1 MISTSS
7 TTTTTTNHTN
17 IERFTAVPMTIRDPD
32 AARLDNKMAAVNAEA
47 KANHGGESAPRLR
60 APKVQAHAAAQLG
73 AVGDL
78 ERELTL
84 DPVLAAEMGAELAQ
98 DAEHLRK
105 KMNEGVAPGTLP
117 DHFGSPFPKDT
128 AYAIFVVLIEALRLL
143 QEIEKDASAK
153 AQIAAHDLTEKS
165 GERLISAAN
174 DELVGS
180 IVALTATVAMQGVA
194 VTTAAKAAKIGTDS
208 VNMNL
213 KPSIATKASVAK
225 SDSAAI
231 SSKGLGKTP
240 KLDGPDTPEAMNGG
254 NARREGAVNGDD
266 RRFEPETQQAI
277 HADKMIQV
285 AKLTQYAQSLA
296 ALSMPLSTTI
306 NAAASVAAAE
316 ERAISQMLQ
325 QGAET
330 EKQHS
335 ADRTDQARNDKQTM
349 DRMMEMVAEIRRIH
363 AAVADHIS
371 SQV

>member
-1 MISTSS
+1 MISTTS
-7 TTTTTTNHTN
+7 TTIQTSNPTN
-17 IERFTAVPMTIRDPD
+17 IERFATVTMTHRDPG
-32 AARLDNKMAAVNAEA
+32 AAPLDNKMAAVNAEA
-47 KANHGGESAPRLR
+47 KANHAGESTPRLR
-60 APKVQAHAAAQLG
+60 APKVQAQVIAQLG
-73 AVGDL
+73 AIGDL

-84 DPVLAAEMGAELAQ
+84 YPVLAAELGAELAK

-105 KMNEGVAPGTLP
+105 KMTDGVAPGALP
-117 DHFGSPFPKDT
+117 DRFGSPFPKDT

-143 QEIEKDASAK
+143 QEVEKDASAK
-153 AQIAAHDLTEKS
+153 AQIAAHDLTEMS

-180 IVALTATVAMQGVA
+180 IVALGATVAMQGVA
-194 VTTAAKAAKIGTDS
+194 VKTAAKAAKIGTDS

-213 KPSIATKASVAK
+213 KPSITAGNNVAK
-225 SDSAAI
+225 TDLARTGVKTTQTARGLGNADRDAMDASSAANADRADSAT
-231 SSKGLGKTP
+231 L
-240 KLDGPDTPEAMNGG
+240 
-254 NARREGAVNGDD
+254 
-266 RRFEPETQQAI
+266 QAK
-277 HADKMIQV
+277 HGVEMLQA

-306 NAAASVAAAE
+306 NATASVEAAKD
-316 ERAISQMLQ
+316 RAVSQMLQ

>member
-1 MISTSS
+1 MSYTTISTQIQVPQSLL
-7 TTTTTTNHTN
+7 TTVGTKDAVLA
-17 IERFTAVPMTIRDPD
+17 TAP
-32 AARLDNKMAAVNAEA
+32 AALDNKLAAVHAEA

-60 APKVQAHAAAQLG
+60 APKLQAQTAAQLG
-73 AVGDL
+73 VVGEL

-84 DPVLAAEMGAELAQ
+84 DPVLAVEIGAELAQ

-105 KMNEGVAPGTLP
+105 KMIESVSPGTLP
-117 DHFGSPFPKDT
+117 DRFGSPFPKDT

-143 QEIEKDASAK
+143 HEIEKDASAK
-153 AQIAAHDLTEKS
+153 AQIAARDLTEMS
-165 GERLISAAN
+165 GERLVSAAN

-180 IVALTATVAMQGVA
+180 IVALGAAVAMQGVA
-194 VTTAAKAAKIGTDS
+194 VKNAAKAAKIGTDS

-213 KPSIATKASVAK
+213 KPSIATKRSVATT
-225 SDSAAI
+225 DSAAI
-231 SSKGLGKTP
+231 SAKGLGRTP
-240 KLDGPDTPEAMNGG
+240 KLDGPDTPEARNGG
-254 NARREGAVNGDD
+254 NARREGVVNEDG
-266 RRFEPETQQAI
+266 RRFESETQQAI

-306 NAAASVAAAE
+306 NATASVEAAKD
-316 ERAISQMLQ
+316 RAVSQMLQ